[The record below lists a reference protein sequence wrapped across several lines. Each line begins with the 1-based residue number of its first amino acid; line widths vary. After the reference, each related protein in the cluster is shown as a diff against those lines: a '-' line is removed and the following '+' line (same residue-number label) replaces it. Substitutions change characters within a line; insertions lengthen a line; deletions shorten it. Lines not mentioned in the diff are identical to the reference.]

1 MEKQM
6 ADRQSSWILTLKF
19 VISTVHPAYY
29 GDIFFQEK
37 NIKTDIM
44 WYLKAKIMA
53 TQE

>member
-19 VISTVHPAYY
+19 VISTVEPAYY
-29 GDIFFQEK
+29 DILFSRK
-37 NIKTDIM
+37 NIDTDIM
-44 WYLKAKIMA
+44 WYLEAKMMA